1 MCAILCLF
9 DTLSFFDAL
18 SFDGFFGPIYEEEK
32 THIKLGLRTSVYKET
47 KSKELPKFLSRHKKR
62 SNFDLIKH

>member
-1 MCAILCLF
+1 MACAILCLF

-32 THIKLGLRTSVYKET
+32 THIKLGFRTSVYKET
-47 KSKELPKFLSRHKKR
+47 
-62 SNFDLIKH
+62 N